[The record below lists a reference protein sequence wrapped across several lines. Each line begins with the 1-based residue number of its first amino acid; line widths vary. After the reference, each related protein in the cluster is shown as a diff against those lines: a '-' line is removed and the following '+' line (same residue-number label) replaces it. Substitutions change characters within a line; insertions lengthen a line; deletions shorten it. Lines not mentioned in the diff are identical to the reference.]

1 MDRSEG
7 MAQTQRPPSYAE
19 LLVDSLDR
27 YAQGF
32 PPAQAQTSSSDWQT
46 ILQQIVLNGYFTRLA
61 VSQIQ
66 FQWNLPTI
74 ILGYND
80 TIRITIE
87 ETGQPDTT
95 FNLVI
100 PEGYYT
106 PDALAAA
113 IEAEGIAGE
122 PAGASFTCVYDS
134 LLGGFQIGV
143 DVPGGFAV
151 AIVAASP
158 GNELNQARALS
169 TTGLYT
175 VAGLAPL
182 PGFTGAPPT
191 MLATRFVDICSTTLT
206 KFQRVKDSTTL
217 KNPTITNI
225 IARVYPTP
233 PNTLFQ
239 TRGETALM
247 DGNSIGSHPFTICID
262 YNTPKFIKWSPDE
275 ALGNFDLQLR
285 DDFGQLLPYN
295 PGNGGAC
302 CEYQLTILA
311 SES

>member
-1 MDRSEG
+1 MVS
-7 MAQTQRPPSYAE
+7 RPPAYAE

-32 PPAQAQTSSSDWQT
+32 PPALAQTSSSDWQT

-61 VSQIQ
+61 VTQIQ

-74 ILGYND
+74 IVGYND

-100 PEGYYT
+100 DEGYYT
-106 PDALAAA
+106 PDALAAE
-113 IEAEGIAGE
+113 IEAEGIAGA
-122 PAGASFTCVYDS
+122 PAGANFTCVYDT
-134 LLGGFQIGV
+134 LFGGFQIGV

-175 VAGLAPL
+175 VAGLPPL

-217 KNPTITNI
+217 KNPTISNV
-225 IARVYPTP
+225 IARVYPTA
-233 PNTLFQ
+233 PNTSVQ
-239 TRGETALM
+239 TRGEYITDVTKLP
-247 DGNSIGSHPFTICID
+247 GNSIGSTPFSLCID
-262 YNTPKFIKWSPDE
+262 YNTPKFIKWSPEE